1 MPRYPFCCEV
11 CGLAFEISR
20 SMSEAGGDAICPED
34 GGRATRVFEAP
45 QMSFGRPALP
55 RRRPAPGAKAKGYS
69 HHGHRHAAGT
79 GHHTHGPTAG
89 PGAGA

>member
-11 CGLAFEISR
+11 CGLAFEVSR
-20 SMSEAGGDAICPED
+20 SMSEAGGDAVCPED

-55 RRRPAPGAKAKGYS
+55 RRRPAPGAKGFS

-79 GHHTHGPTAG
+79 GHHTHGPAAS